1 MHVAFF
7 TNTYR
12 PVVSGVVRSV
22 DTFREGLVALGHNV
36 FIFAQRADK
45 YEDTVPFVFRYPSLD
60 LPVTHQFPLIIPVS
74 RFVDRLLPSLK
85 PDVIHS
91 HHPFLLGQAAVDKAK
106 KLNVPMVFT
115 FHTRYREY
123 SHYVSLD
130 QDTVKAVIHHWLSD
144 YMRDCHHII
153 VPSNSIKQMLA
164 DEYGM
169 DEQVTTL
176 PTGINLAPYR
186 AADSQSV
193 REERGWGNDMVLIS
207 IGRLAKEKNWDT
219 LIKAVAKVMQTHNDL
234 RLVLIGEGEER
245 KALQELAHDLGVGD
259 KVEFTGIVPYEE
271 VPAHLKAANLF
282 CFASVTETQGLV
294 TMEAMAADLPVV
306 AVEATGTSDVV
317 ESGRDGLLTEN
328 NANALAQAIARVID
342 HPDLMAQLR
351 EAAIQRAADF
361 DMIRQAERLV
371 AVYEQ
376 AAEDQKAGRTVP
388 IPKSTKLIDAIVDGD
403 SWLKVLG
410 FDKDKWARA

>member
-22 DTFREGLVALGHNV
+22 DTFREGLVELGNNV
-36 FIFAQRADK
+36 FIFAQQASN
-45 YEDTVPFVFRYPSLD
+45 YEDTIPFVFRYPSLD
-60 LPVTHQFPLIIPVS
+60 LPVTHQFPVTIPVS
-74 RFVDRLLPSLK
+74 RFIDRLMPSLK
-85 PDVIHS
+85 LDVIHS

-130 QDTVKAVIHHWLSD
+130 QEMVKTAIHRWLSD

-164 DEYGM
+164 DEYG
-169 DEQVTTL
+169 VTKQITPL

-186 AADSQSV
+186 AADSQTV
-193 REERGWGNDMVLIS
+193 RQKRGWGDDTVLIS

-219 LIKAVAKVMQTHNDL
+219 LIRAVAKVMQTRDSL
-234 RLVLIGEGEER
+234 RLVLIGEGDER
-245 KALQELAHDLGVGD
+245 KSLQKLARDLGVSD

-306 AVEATGTSDVV
+306 AVEATGTNDAV
-317 ESGRDGLLTEN
+317 EAGRDGILTEN
-328 NANALAQAIARVID
+328 NVDALAQGLAQVID
-342 HPDLMAQLR
+342 NQELMVQLK
-351 EAAIQRAADF
+351 EAAQRRAADF
-361 DMIRQAERLV
+361 DMVRQAERLI

-376 AAEDQKAGRTVP
+376 AAEDHKAGRT
-388 IPKSTKLIDAIVDGD
+388 IAMPKPAKFLDSLLDGE
-403 SWLKVLG
+403 SWLKVWRL
-410 FDKDKWARA
+410 DKDS